1 MIGDDVSLSDDLDN
15 ELNRYLAT
23 SKLSYFYVGKDGKEK
38 MNNPLDW
45 WRTHAKD
52 FPTLAI
58 LTKKYLCIPA
68 TSAPVERLFSHAGL
82 TITEKRNR
90 LAEDVAADLIFLNAN
105 WEQLQFGKI
114 STDEKNDVVEW
125 DSDVE
130 IIEPK
135 ATSDVRQDE

>member
-1 MIGDDVSLSDDLDN
+1 M
-15 ELNRYLAT
+15 LN
-23 SKLSYFYVGKDGKEK
+23 D
-38 MNNPLDW
+38 
-45 WRTHAKD
+45 
-52 FPTLAI
+52 
-58 LTKKYLCIPA
+58 IPA

-90 LAEDVAADLIFLNAN
+90 LAEDVAADLIFLNAT
-105 WEQLQFGKI
+105 WEQLRFGEI